1 MSIFW
6 SVTRFFKEILEVLST
21 DQIFINVKWSNI
33 ECFLMVHLWLRFPEE
48 LNILGVIFILVKR
61 LLLDTMRF
69 EIVLGS
75 IHQDHV
81 ICVTLSI

>member
-1 MSIFW
+1 
-6 SVTRFFKEILEVLST
+6 
-21 DQIFINVKWSNI
+21 
-33 ECFLMVHLWLRFPEE
+33 MVHLWLRFPEE